1 MRPAIMSTRQNIL
14 SLPLADVRRL
24 TAAFSALKANGTYD
38 ALIRRHMQAMQTAT
52 PAGSSR
58 NAAHRGPVFLPWHRA
73 VLLEVEAA
81 LQAVDGSIA
90 GLPYWAWQDEA
101 ALNGGDPRRSRL
113 WTADYL
119 GTDGDPT
126 RNNRVLNGPFAT
138 WVALIYNST
147 SGTFVARSTAGL
159 VRRIGRDPN
168 GSTTLATPAQVTD
181 ALNNTR
187 YDASPWDASVAS
199 FRNRLEG
206 WSSGPRLHNL
216 VHRWVGGDMLAG
228 TSPNDPVFWLN
239 HTNVDRLWWQWQQ
252 RWGIASYQPV
262 SGGPVGHNLNDTM
275 QFLTTPRTPASV
287 LDITSLGYSYV

>member
-1 MRPAIMSTRQNIL
+1 MAGTRRNIL
-14 SLPLADVRRL
+14 SMPLADVQRL
-24 TAAFSALKANGTYD
+24 TQAFNTLKANGTYD
-38 ALIRRHMQAMQTAT
+38 GLIRRHMQAMQTPT

-81 LQAVDGSIA
+81 LQAVDPGIA

-126 RNNRVLNGPFAT
+126 RGNRVLNGPFAG
-138 WVALIYNST
+138 WFALIYNST
-147 SGTFVARSTAGL
+147 SRTFVSRSTPGL
-159 VRRIGRDPN
+159 VRRLGRDPN
-168 GSTTLATPAQVTD
+168 GSPSLPTPAQVTD
-181 ALNNTR
+181 ATNNSR
-187 YDASPWDASVAS
+187 YDAAPWDASVS
-199 FRNRLEG
+199 TFRNRVEG
-206 WSSGPRLHNL
+206 WSAGPRLHNL

-239 HTNVDRLWWQWQQ
+239 HANVDRLWWLWQQ
-252 RWGIASYQPV
+252 RWGISSYQPV

-287 LDITSLGYSYV
+287 LDNTRLGITYV